1 MLKKVGKWCIIASK
15 VRWNLMNQ
23 NVLISTALISS
34 LWEKQHKDTL
44 DLMMPF
50 LTYAIAK
57 QTSVGKKLNIES
69 ITELFK
75 NEFGYENIPQNVIL
89 SMLNR
94 LSPNTLT
101 KKQGHYTLCVSLDSE
116 LADFEKRRT
125 LFKERRN
132 EVGEKLATY
141 LNENIANLQTPYSCD
156 TALAALIGFFVG
168 NGLVVAQSPSQ
179 LSLIRKDSDGKIDYN
194 IARFIV
200 EENKQESVIF
210 DYITDM
216 VKGFFV
222 STAISFQPENLSLP
236 HSKFKNL
243 HCYLDTRII
252 IDALG
257 LRLRSAQTAAIEML
271 TMLRNEQAVLCCF
284 EHTVQEIR
292 DIIKAYRS
300 SLSNPYGKNVH
311 NTLERWDE
319 ENYSVD
325 RVSQYLSLLEKKI
338 EALHIDII
346 PSPAKMQT
354 RVKGLKVGKF
364 KDQLKTNVQYRSDP
378 AYENDVLSVMGVM
391 RLRKGLVSPELE
403 KCGHI
408 FITTN
413 IPMISVVNACLIDGS
428 DFVPPVIL
436 DTTMSSVVWFKCSSS
451 HKDYPKHK
459 LIENAMLALEPSH
472 SLLKEFFTAIDRL
485 VADGGISEEEAAI
498 IRSDI
503 QIKRELTVVV
513 NGDPTLIN
521 ENVVSQL
528 KDKLRDQYIG
538 ENKLESEANYQRYL
552 QQKQQN
558 QKALNKII
566 SEIEN
571 AGDSKKIETTK
582 KLSIVA
588 YCILAIL
595 FLALVGFSI
604 ATFVVDQN
612 YWIGAVVLL
621 LVEIAGSYDL
631 LIGKRHIVQKI
642 IRTIANQQ
650 AEIARE
656 KKRQEY
662 APIIESLTTPIP

>member
-1 MLKKVGKWCIIASK
+1 
-15 VRWNLMNQ
+15 MNQ

-50 LTYAIAK
+50 LKYSIAK
-57 QTSVGKKLNIES
+57 QTPVGKRINIEA

-94 LSPNTLT
+94 LSPNTLA
-101 KKQGHYTLCVSLDSE
+101 KKQGHYTLSVSLDNE

-141 LNENIANLQTPYSCD
+141 LNNNISNLRMPYSCD
-156 TALAALIGFFVG
+156 TALAALIGFFAG
-168 NGLVVAQSPSQ
+168 NGLIVAQSPSQ
-179 LSLIRKDSDGKIDYN
+179 LSLIRNDSDGKVDYN

-200 EENKQESVIF
+200 DENKQESVIF

-243 HCYLDTRII
+243 RCYLDTRII

-292 DIIKAYRS
+292 DIIKAYRN

-319 ENYSVD
+319 ENYSID
-325 RVSQYLSLLEKKI
+325 RVSRYLSLLEKKI

-364 KDQLKTNVQYRSDP
+364 KDHLKSNVQYRSDP

-391 RLRKGLVSPELE
+391 RLRKGLVSPDLE

-436 DTTMSSVVWFKCSSS
+436 DTTMSSIVWFKCSSS

-472 SLLKEFFTAIDRL
+472 TLLKEFFTAIDRL
-485 VADGGISEEEAAI
+485 VADGGITEEEAAI

-503 QIKRELTVVV
+503 QIKRELTTVV
-513 NGDPTLIN
+513 NGDPALIN

-528 KDKLRDQYIG
+528 KDKLRNQYIG

-558 QKALNKII
+558 QKALDKII

-571 AGDSKKIETTK
+571 AGDSQKIATTK
-582 KLSIVA
+582 KLNTVA
-588 YCILAIL
+588 YCVLVVL

-604 ATFVVDQN
+604 ASFIVDQN
-612 YWIGAVVLL
+612 YWFGAIVLL
-621 LVEIAGSYDL
+621 LVEIVGSYDL
-631 LIGKRHIVQKI
+631 LIGKKHFVKRFIQRV
-642 IRTIANQQ
+642 ANQQ

-662 APIIESLTTPIP
+662 APIIESLTTPTP

>member
-1 MLKKVGKWCIIASK
+1 
-15 VRWNLMNQ
+15 MNQ

-50 LTYAIAK
+50 LKYSIAK
-57 QTSVGKKLNIES
+57 QTPVGKRINIEA

-94 LSPNTLT
+94 LSPNTLA
-101 KKQGHYTLCVSLDSE
+101 KKQGHYTLSVSLDNE

-141 LNENIANLQTPYSCD
+141 LNENITNLQTPYSCD
-156 TALAALIGFFVG
+156 TALSALIGFFVG
-168 NGLVVAQSPSQ
+168 NGLVVAQSPTQ

-325 RVSQYLSLLEKKI
+325 RVSRYLSLLEKKI
-338 EALHIDII
+338 EALHINII

-354 RVKGLKVGKF
+354 RVKGLKVEKF
-364 KDQLKTNVQYRSDP
+364 KDQLKSNVQYRSDS

-391 RLRKGLVSPELE
+391 RLRKGLVSPDLE

-413 IPMISVVNACLIDGS
+413 IPMISVVNTCLIDGN

-472 SLLKEFFTAIDRL
+472 SLLKEFFTTIDRL

-538 ENKLESEANYQRYL
+538 ENKLEAEANYQRYL

-558 QKALNKII
+558 QKALTKII

-571 AGDSKKIETTK
+571 AGDSQKIETTK
-582 KLSIVA
+582 KLNIVA

-604 ATFVVDQN
+604 ATFIVDQN

-631 LIGKRHIVQKI
+631 LIGKTHIVRKI